1 MKHRRLRRL
10 LALTTVTAG
19 FLAAASFAHA
29 RQNVTLHLHNTS
41 QSDEMTCRVYRVV
54 TNSSGQDVETLLH
67 TLDVKPKSER
77 AERVQNRPQGF
88 VISVKHIARRID
100 RSLVYPRLKL
110 SCELD
115 GHNSLNSSPL
125 WDNRDKSFSSHKFY
139 GQCSPGRYCTARI
152 DRR

>member
-1 MKHRRLRRL
+1 MKRRLHRILALAAVTGGL
-10 LALTTVTAG
+10 LAS
-19 FLAAASFAHA
+19 ASFAHA

-54 TNSSGQDVETLLH
+54 TNSSGRDVETLLH

-139 GQCSPGRYCTARI
+139 GQCSPGRYCTTRI